1 MKPVATSI
9 AKNMAV
15 PPDPWVELRR
25 LTPARIAL
33 GRSGVSL
40 PTHEVLRFAQAH
52 ALARDAVQLPL
63 DTQALATELAAHG
76 WRDVRVLDSQVHDRQ
91 EYLLRPDKGR
101 RLSAAGCAC
110 LADLAALTRP
120 PDLLLVIGDG
130 LSTLGIQQ
138 HSAALLDAIRAALD
152 PQLQL
157 GPLVVLRHARVALA
171 DEVGELLGAGM
182 TAMLIGERPGLSS
195 PDSVGIYL
203 THTPKVGNTDAQRNC
218 ISNIRPAGQ
227 DFAIAA
233 RRLAWLVNEGR
244 RLGLSGVALKDHS
257 GLGSA
262 LERATAPSAARP

>member
-1 MKPVATSI
+1 MKRVATAIEQNS
-9 AKNMAV
+9 AV

-33 GRSGVSL
+33 GRTGVSL
-40 PTHEVLRFAQAH
+40 PTSEVLRFAQAH

-63 DTQALATELAAHG
+63 DTPTLATELAAHG
-76 WRDVRVLDSQVHDRQ
+76 WRDVLVLDSQVRDRQ
-91 EYLLRPDKGR
+91 QYLLRPDQGR
-101 RLSAAGCAC
+101 RLSAAGCAR
-110 LADLAALTRP
+110 LVELAATTRP
-120 PDLLLVIGDG
+120 PDLLLLVGDG

-152 PQLQL
+152 PQLRL

-227 DFAIAA
+227 DFASAA

-244 RLGLSGVALKDHS
+244 RLGVTGVTLKDHS
-257 GLGSA
+257 GLASA
-262 LERATAPSAARP
+262 LEQAVAPPAARL